1 MTSGNNQVATLQPN
15 SLEVRSREVRVGLG
29 TTIGD
34 STYVV
39 GNTFSQLGTNATG
52 DLTGTAGIATGTLN
66 IINAG
71 LGYTP
76 ASGNFQ
82 FNGVDLVTVTG
93 NGRGAKA
100 DVYIQNGVAIA
111 ATVGTGGSG
120 YQVGDVFTVSTIGLS
135 SVGQNMRLSLPGIG
149 VTQELIL
156 NNVQGDFVVGSA
168 NTIQFVNSSG
178 ITTDLNYSL
187 GGDVQVSSINV
198 VNDGLHIKVNHKN
211 HGMYF
216 DDNRVSI
223 SGALPD
229 VRPTKLSVAYGAD
242 ATTAISVDSASVFS
256 TFENVG
262 VGTTNKGYLLI
273 GSEVIEYDN
282 VSGNN
287 IGGNIVRGS
296 NPITYP
302 VGTPVY
308 KYEMGGVNLQR
319 INRTH
324 NLNDTTVSNPIDFD
338 SYNIKIDT
346 SSVTGT
352 GRSTDVGYP
361 TLYLNGTKSTGGYN
375 VKATQNI
382 PFEIITPSVQT
393 VTVEGTSLTAELRST
408 TSKSLSGNELPYLDT
423 GFESIALN
431 QANYLDSP
439 RMIASK
445 VNEDAKLLNTTGQ
458 KSMNM
463 RLLMNTTDTR
473 VSPVIDGQR
482 VSAILTSNRA
492 NSIITNYAT
501 DARVNVIE
509 NDPTSCQYISKEIV
523 LEQSASSIKILVEA
537 HATANADVR
546 AFYAVN
552 ANPGKEPIFI
562 PFPGYSNLNERG
574 QVIDAKNNNGES
586 DTFITKSNRY
596 VFESQNLDFK
606 EYTFTIDDLPEF
618 RTYRIKLLLTST
630 SQVHVPRVRNL
641 RVIALA

>member
-1 MTSGNNQVATLQPN
+1 
-15 SLEVRSREVRVGLG
+15 
-29 TTIGD
+29 
-34 STYVV
+34 
-39 GNTFSQLGTNATG
+39 
-52 DLTGTAGIATGTLN
+52 
-66 IINAG
+66 
-71 LGYTP
+71 
-76 ASGNFQ
+76 
-82 FNGVDLVTVTG
+82 
-93 NGRGAKA
+93 
-100 DVYIQNGVAIA
+100 
-111 ATVGTGGSG
+111 
-120 YQVGDVFTVSTIGLS
+120 
-135 SVGQNMRLSLPGIG
+135 
-149 VTQELIL
+149 
-156 NNVQGDFVVGSA
+156 
-168 NTIQFVNSSG
+168 
-178 ITTDLNYSL
+178 
-187 GGDVQVSSINV
+187 
-198 VNDGLHIKVNHKN
+198 
-211 HGMYF
+211 MYF

-223 SGALPD
+223 SGVLPD
-229 VRPTKLSVAYGAD
+229 VRPTKLSTAYGAD

-445 VNEDAKLLNTTGQ
+445 VNEDVKLVNTTGQ

-482 VSAILTSNRA
+482 VSAVLTSNRA

-509 NDPTSCQYISKEIV
+509 NDPTACQYISKEIV

-586 DTFITKSNRY
+586 DVFMTKSNRY
-596 VFESQNLDFK
+596 AFESQNLDFK
-606 EYTFTIDDLPEF
+606 EYTFTVDDLPEF